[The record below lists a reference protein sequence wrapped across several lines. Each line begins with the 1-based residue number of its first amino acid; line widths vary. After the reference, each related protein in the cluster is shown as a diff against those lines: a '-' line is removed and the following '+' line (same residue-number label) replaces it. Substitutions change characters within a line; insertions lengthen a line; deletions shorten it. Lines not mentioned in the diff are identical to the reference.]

1 MADEPIVKLVFLR
14 QQAAQAGSRKAVV
27 PLVEGADFDQFLLR
41 VRRRLNIPSD
51 ATATLRDVDG
61 LVVDSIDR
69 LLELDES
76 STLTVVADVAAGVK
90 SAPGLAQTPS
100 RRSIGGAAG
109 GAGSCRVDIPATE
122 WARSMRD
129 HEAVEDESGTLKYR
143 KRRGSGRARGIACVA
158 CLAGVVVLRLVFQT

>member
-27 PLVEGADFDQFLLR
+27 PLVEGADLDQFLSR

-100 RRSIGGAAG
+100 RRPSAAPRAAPAPAASTSPRPSGRGACATTRPSRTSRARSSIASGAA
-109 GAGSCRVDIPATE
+109 
-122 WARSMRD
+122 
-129 HEAVEDESGTLKYR
+129 
-143 KRRGSGRARGIACVA
+143 SGRARGIACVA
-158 CLAGVVVLRLVFQT
+158 CLAGVVVLRLVFSS